1 MKKIFYEKRGR
12 RYVPVSEYDEN
23 LMRSFGNGAHLVMCY
38 PGGESTRYNIDPAY
52 APMIAAG
59 RIAEDAICKA
69 MVKAS
74 ELRPSKTPITERQR
88 KAWAELAASFGQE
101 MYTLNGVSTNDIVQ
115 AGVKAMQIEAD
126 KLFQHQAVKEAFEQF
141 LTVVKLCSDYQEHK

>member
-1 MKKIFYEKRGR
+1 
-12 RYVPVSEYDEN
+12 
-23 LMRSFGNGAHLVMCY
+23 MRSFGTGAHLVMCY

-59 RIAEDAICKA
+59 RVAEDAIAKA

-126 KLFQHQAVKEAFEQF
+126 KLFQHQAVQEAFEQF